1 MQTKRQLQICSMLK
15 KHTSEV
21 LQELGLYIYG
31 GKPLV
36 TVTQVKISPDMALAK
51 IYVSIWNVEDKNE
64 VLLELREAI
73 QPVRQALATR
83 LRHQMRRMPDI
94 VFYED
99 DTLDEM
105 YRIKDVFNNLHETN
119 QMGDGKTI
127 EDYKLEDYEEEIE

>member
-1 MQTKRQLQICSMLK
+1 MQSKRQLQVCSTLK
-15 KHTSEV
+15 KHTGEV

-31 GKPLV
+31 SKPLV

-64 VLLELREAI
+64 VLLEIREANQAI
-73 QPVRQALATR
+73 RQALATR
-83 LRHQMRRMPDI
+83 LRSQMRRMPDI

-105 YRIKDVFNNLHETN
+105 YRIKDVFNTLHAN
-119 QMGDGKTI
+119 DQMGDGKTI
-127 EDYKLEDYEEEIE
+127 EDYKLDDYEEEIE

>member
-1 MQTKRQLQICSMLK
+1 MQTKRQLQICSTIK

-21 LQELGLYIYG
+21 LQEIGLYIYG
-31 GKPLV
+31 SKPLV
-36 TVTQVKISPDMALAK
+36 TVTQVKISPDMGLAK

-73 QPVRQALATR
+73 QAVRQALANR

-105 YRIKDVFNNLHETN
+105 YRIKDVFNKLHAAD
-119 QMGDGKTI
+119 QMGDGRTL
-127 EDYKLEDYEEEIE
+127 EDYKLEEYEEEID